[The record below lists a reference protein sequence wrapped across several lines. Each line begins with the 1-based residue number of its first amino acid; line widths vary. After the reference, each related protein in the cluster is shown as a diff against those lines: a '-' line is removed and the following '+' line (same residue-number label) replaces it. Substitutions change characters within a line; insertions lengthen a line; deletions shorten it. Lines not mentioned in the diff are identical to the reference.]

1 MAEPTGKLPGQW
13 VVVASAAA
21 AALLYWLLPGSVPH
35 EQRVVASVFL
45 MTVCLWV
52 TEALPLAATALLSTT
67 LLVVL
72 GGLEGKSAFG
82 AFGDQIILLFVG
94 SFLIAKSMEDTG
106 LARRVAFGLLSRR
119 WASRSARSMLWAL
132 GVVSCLVSLFV
143 SNTATTAML
152 LPVGITILRAVG
164 RETRGDPVAHS
175 FLLMLTW
182 GSSVAVGTVV
192 GTPPNVIGVAMLRE
206 EAGIRINFVQWMV
219 FAMPLTAVLL
229 FAAWILLGR
238 WRGPKLDTGSARKQ
252 AEAELRAAGPLS
264 HAEWG
269 TIAAFGV
276 ALALWVLP
284 GLVEYALGADHPA
297 TKAWAARVPEAV
309 AALLGAT
316 VLFLWP
322 DRCREGGRLMTWPQ
336 AAQIDWGTILLF
348 AGGMALG
355 KAAFESG
362 LAEAVGVGLA
372 KGLALRDVWAITAL
386 MAGLAVLLSELA
398 SNTAAATTLVPVA
411 IAVAEGAGVSPVAPA
426 VGVALGSSLGFMLP
440 VSTAP
445 NAIVYSSGLLPT
457 SSMVRNG
464 IVFDVVGWLATVG
477 CLWLFLPLAGIR

>member
-1 MAEPTGKLPGQW
+1 M
-13 VVVASAAA
+13 
-21 AALLYWLLPGSVPH
+21 PH
-35 EQRVVASVFL
+35 EQRVVASVFAL
-45 MTVCLWV
+45 TVLLWV
-52 TEALPLAATALLSTT
+52 SEALPLAVTALLSTT

-82 AFGDQIILLFVG
+82 AYGDQIILLFVG
-94 SFLIAKSMEDTG
+94 SFFIAKSMEDTG
-106 LARRVAFGLLSRR
+106 LARRVAFGLLSRN
-119 WASRSARSMLWAL
+119 WASRSARGLLGAL

-152 LPVGITILRAVG
+152 LPVGITVLQAMG
-164 RETRGDPVAHS
+164 REARGDPVARS

-206 EAGIRINFVQWMV
+206 EAGVRVSFVQWMV

-229 FAAWILLGR
+229 LIAWLVLGH
-238 WRGPKLDTGSARKQ
+238 WRGAVPETGSAREQ
-252 AEAELRAAGPLS
+252 AKAALRAFGPVS
-264 HAEWG
+264 RAEWG

-276 ALALWVLP
+276 ALLLWVLP
-284 GLVEYALGADHPA
+284 GMAEYVLGSDHGL
-297 TKAWAARVPEAV
+297 TKAWASRVPEAV

-322 DRCREGGRLMTWPQ
+322 DASRPGGRLMSWTQ

-355 KAAFESG
+355 KSAFESG
-362 LAEAVGVGLA
+362 LAESVGVGLA

-386 MAGLAVLLSELA
+386 MAGLAVILSELA

-411 IAVAEGAGVSPVAPA
+411 IAVAKGAGVSPVAPA
-426 VGVALGSSLGFMLP
+426 LGVALGASLGFMLP

-457 SSMVRNG
+457 SAMVRYG
-464 IVFDVVGWLATVG
+464 IVFDLVGWLATVG